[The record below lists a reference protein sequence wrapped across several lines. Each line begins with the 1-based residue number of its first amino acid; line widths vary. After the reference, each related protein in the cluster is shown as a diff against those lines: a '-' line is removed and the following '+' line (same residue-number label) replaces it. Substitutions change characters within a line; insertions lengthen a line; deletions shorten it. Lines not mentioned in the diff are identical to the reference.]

1 MRNSAWIFAA
11 ALFAAAPA
19 MAQQSAGGV
28 PPLPGGDPALG
39 APGASF
45 NAAPSAT
52 LKYRDPSQALTVGEM
67 SKLQAKKL
75 EDDFLLKLGYT
86 SIVPARAATQREIV
100 AKPSTQVVT
109 LGIYGPSNDLQA
121 DVSING
127 QVFQV
132 RGGQRVSGA
141 VTVDRVA
148 RDAVWLNIQ
157 RPKGDKAPQRHA
169 LAPGEALEFVN

>member
-1 MRNSAWIFAA
+1 MRNSAWVLAAGVFAA
-11 ALFAAAPA
+11 ASA
-19 MAQQSAGGV
+19 MAQTSAGGV

-45 NAAPSAT
+45 NAVPSAT
-52 LKYRDPSQALTVGEM
+52 LKYRDPSQPLTVGEM

-86 SIVPARAATQREIV
+86 SVVPARAATQREVV
-100 AKPSTQVVT
+100 AKPSTQVVA

-127 QVFQV
+127 QVVQV
-132 RGGQRVSGA
+132 KGGQRVSAA

-157 RPKGDKAPQRHA
+157 RPKSDKAPQRHA